1 MSARLLTLAPLT
13 LDPCA
18 MNDRHLVYSSDHGRV
33 EEPNIGLSNRRP
45 QQQKKGPPSSPQLPD
60 DGVVRLF
67 REKGGRGGKTVTV
80 VRGLPAGD
88 LDKRVSELKRLCGA
102 GGTVRDGAIEIQ
114 GDHRDRIA
122 ERLLAL
128 GYKVKLAGG

>member
-1 MSARLLTLAPLT
+1 VR
-13 LDPCA
+13 D
-18 MNDRHLVYSSDHGRV
+18 NRLVYSSDSGRV
-33 EEPNIGLSNRRP
+33 PPASPKAPRPGKPQSKSPPN
-45 QQQKKGPPSSPQLPD
+45 LPD

-80 VRGLPAGD
+80 VRGLPERGPALEARLG
-88 LDKRVSELKRLCGA
+88 ELKRLCGA
-102 GGTVRDGAIEIQ
+102 GGTLREGALEIQ

-122 ERLLAL
+122 ERLTAL